1 MKIKK
6 EKITRENT
14 MLSHAILETIT
25 DSIIQKGDI
34 PNKDEIEIT
43 LMIEGEEVDVTKFFN
58 HLENQWDSNV
68 RHEAQKL
75 IEENDIIRNKMNSI
89 TDSLSLIEN
98 HMTNLVKELK
108 IEE

>member
-25 DSIIQKGDI
+25 DSIIQKCN
-34 PNKDEIEIT
+34 NKDEIEIT
-43 LMIEGEEVDVTKFFN
+43 LIIEGEEVDVTKFFN
-58 HLENQWDSNV
+58 HLENQWDSNI
-68 RHEAQKL
+68 RYEAQNL
-75 IEENDIIRNKMNSI
+75 IEKNETIRNKMNSI